1 MSDSPLNP
9 DRSLLWTWRKRPV
22 PTLPSCFQSRTRL
35 LTPHR
40 MYPASQLLEANTSFP
55 VLTFPVSTLSCRAL
69 LICGEL
75 AQNVWTWDVVFV
87 GSWQVC
93 CLETG
98 DGEGGAPLISC
109 TGRRVCRKDLGRNK
123 GGWPDVFI
131 AAQWSR
137 SAPLGV
143 NQFLWGSFT
152 LTSNPV

>member
-1 MSDSPLNP
+1 MSWH
-9 DRSLLWTWRKRPV
+9 RHRKCPV
-22 PTLPSCFQSRTRL
+22 LTLPSCSQSRTQL

-40 MYPASQLLEANTSFP
+40 TYSACQLLEANTSLP
-55 VLTFPVSTLSCRAL
+55 VLTFPVSTLSCLSCL

-75 AQNVWTWDVVFV
+75 VQNVWTWDVVFG

-93 CLETG
+93 RLETG
-98 DGEGGAPLISC
+98 NKGGGRGALISC
-109 TGRRVCRKDLGRNK
+109 MGRRVCRKDLGRNK